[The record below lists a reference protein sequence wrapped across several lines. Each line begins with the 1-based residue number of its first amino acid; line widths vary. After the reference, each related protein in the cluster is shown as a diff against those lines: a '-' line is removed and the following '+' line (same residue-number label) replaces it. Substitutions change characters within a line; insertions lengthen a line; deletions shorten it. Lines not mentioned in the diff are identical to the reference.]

1 MVFGA
6 VPKHATMPD
15 GYPGGMLW
23 DGYRRSH
30 CLAAAQEKCMGARL
44 VNGRKKKK
52 RLAHRKSRLKAQES
66 ARDSSE
72 TAGQRKR

>member
-1 MVFGA
+1 
-6 VPKHATMPD
+6 
-15 GYPGGMLW
+15 
-23 DGYRRSH
+23 
-30 CLAAAQEKCMGARL
+30 MGARL
-44 VNGRKKKK
+44 VNVRKKKK